1 MELKRNIGFLGMFS
15 LATGAMISSGI
26 FILPSMAFGLCGPS
40 VSIAYILAGLL
51 ALLGIQSIIELST
64 AMPKA
69 GGDYFFV
76 NRSLGPLFGTFSGV
90 LGWIALSLKSAFA
103 VFGISEVLFLLFD
116 FPLLI
121 SGAIIITVFVI
132 LNSIGAKEAAIF
144 QTILVFFLI
153 SILVFFIGTGIPNID
168 LTNFTPFVFK
178 LDNIIYASAFVFIS
192 FGGLLK
198 IANVAEEV
206 KNPGKNIPLGI
217 TVSIICAT
225 VLYALSVFVITGILS
240 PENFINSGAPVADA
254 ARISMG
260 KTGYIIVTIGA
271 ILAFVTTAN
280 AGIMAA
286 SRYPLSMGRDGL
298 IPQIFSKV
306 NKKGMPFLSIAFTG
320 IIMFLSLLFSLEV
333 LVKVAS
339 TVILTSYIMTNL
351 SVIVFRESH
360 LVNYRPIYK
369 TKFYP
374 WVQIFC
380 VGIFSYFIYRL
391 GSESAGISILFIFL
405 SLFVYLFYGKK
416 RYEGEAA
423 VLHVIRRITDDG
435 ITEGML
441 ENELRQ
447 IVIGRDGIIQRE
459 FEDLVRV
466 ADIFDID
473 EKINFSE
480 LLKKVAPVIN
490 HQCGLETE
498 EIIYRFKERED
509 LMTTVLTPYI
519 AVPHIITDEED
530 AMFLVIAR
538 CKKGIKFSD
547 EGDSIK
553 AVFLFGGP
561 LAERNLH
568 IKILSGIAEKVSE
581 DGFAE
586 KWETAKEKTQLKE
599 IFISKPKDN

>member
-1 MELKRNIGFLGMFS
+1 MFS

-40 VSIAYILAGLL
+40 VSIAYVLAGLL

-103 VFGISEVLFLLFD
+103 VFGISEVLFILFD
-116 FPLLI
+116 FPVLI
-121 SGAIIITVFVI
+121 TGAIIIAIFVI

-144 QTILVFFLI
+144 QFVLVFFLI
-153 SILVFFIGTGIPNID
+153 SILIFFIVTGIPKVN
-168 LTNFTPFVFK
+168 LTHFTPFFSGI
-178 LDNIIYASAFVFIS
+178 DNIIYASAFVFIS

-217 TVSIICAT
+217 TASIICAT
-225 VLYALSVFVITGILS
+225 VLYALSVFVITGVLE
-240 PENFINSGAPVADA
+240 PEVFINSGEPVADA
-254 ARISMG
+254 ARIAMG
-260 KTGYIIVTIGA
+260 NPGFIIVTIGA
-271 ILAFVTTAN
+271 VLAFVTTAN

-298 IPQIFSKV
+298 IPPIFSKV

-320 IIMFLSLLFSLEV
+320 IIMFLSLLFPLEV
-333 LVKVAS
+333 LVKIAS

-380 VGIFSYFIYRL
+380 ILIFSYFIYRL
-391 GSESAGISILFIFL
+391 GSKSAGISILFVFL

-447 IVIGRDGIIQRE
+447 IVISRDGIIQRE
-459 FEDLVRV
+459 FEDLVKV

-473 EKINFSE
+473 ERITFSE
-480 LLKKVAPVIN
+480 LLRKVSPVIN
-490 HQCGLETE
+490 QQCGLETE
-498 EIIYRFKERED
+498 EIIHRFKERED

-519 AVPHIITDEED
+519 AVPHIITDEKS

-538 CKKGIKFSD
+538 CKKGIEFSD
-547 EGDSIK
+547 EGNSIK

-568 IKILSGIAEKVSE
+568 IKVLSGIAEKVSE
-581 DGFAE
+581 NGFAE
-586 KWETAKEKTQLKE
+586 KWETAKGKTELKE
-599 IFISKPKDN
+599 IFISKPNDN